1 MGMHPTTTI
10 FESYQSAE
18 REVLTSWE
26 KYPNYTPMPAT
37 DQAIIVAAAARLLY
51 NVRQQYTNVHGFGGS
66 GAIELILALMKRHK
80 TTPAELVDRLGE
92 SVME

>member
-18 REVLTSWE
+18 REVLTPWE

-51 NVRQQYTNVHGFGGS
+51 NVRQSFQDTHGLGGS
-66 GAIELILALMKRHK
+66 GAVELTLSMMKRLK
-80 TTPAELVDRLGE
+80 ITPAELQAQLGE